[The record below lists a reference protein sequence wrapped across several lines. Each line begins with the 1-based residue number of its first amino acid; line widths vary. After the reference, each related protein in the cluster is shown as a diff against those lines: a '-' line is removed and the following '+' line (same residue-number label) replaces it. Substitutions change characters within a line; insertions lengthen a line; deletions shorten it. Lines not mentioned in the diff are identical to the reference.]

1 MTASIEKALG
11 EKLDV
16 AWNLTLAANLISAN
30 VTYGQIEQI
39 KQVRGV
45 KDVIL
50 ETRYEPQESTTDA
63 TAEPNMLISAQMT
76 GTNRA
81 WGVRLHRR
89 RRPDCHHR
97 HWSGYRSSVL

>member
-1 MTASIEKALG
+1 M
-11 EKLDV
+11 

-63 TAEPNMLISAQMT
+63 TAEPNM
-76 GTNRA
+76 
-81 WGVRLHRR
+81 
-89 RRPDCHHR
+89 
-97 HWSGYRSSVL
+97 